1 MFCTAAILLG
11 SLKLPYNEMK
21 RRIVEMDEDKFDV
34 AQIEQLIR
42 YMPEPEQMKKLS
54 EFKDEYDSLSEPEQ
68 FAVTV
73 SGCD

>member
-1 MFCTAAILLG
+1 LFCTAAILLG
-11 SLKLPYNEMK
+11 SLKLPYNEIK

-42 YMPEPEQMKKLS
+42 YMPEPE
-54 EFKDEYDSLSEPEQ
+54 FKDEYDSLSEPEQ

-73 SGCD
+73 SGCN